1 MHVCVMGAGIVGL
14 STAYAL
20 TQRGHRVTVIDQAE
34 AGQGASGGNGAQL
47 SYAYVQPMADPGI
60 WVQLPKLLLSPS
72 SALKIRP
79 QWDPAQWSWL
89 LQFLKACN
97 TTQSHSTTAQ
107 LLRLAAQSRATL
119 DLWRTQEALDFD
131 FSSNGKLVMFR
142 CASAF
147 ADARQQ
153 LALQQHLGGAP
164 QQAVSSD
171 EACAIEPALTPR
183 RDAFA
188 GGIYTVSEC
197 AADCLKLCQSLVQ
210 ILSARGVHWCM
221 GQAVERMIVREDR
234 LQAVQLRNGQDISAD
249 AFVLSTGHS
258 APALA
263 AQVGIRLPI
272 YPLKGYSITVDT
284 DGPSLAPRVSITD
297 SARKVVFAR
306 LGDRLR
312 VAGMVELVGRD
323 TRVLQQRIDSLQ
335 HDTQDLFGDCSRW
348 RDVQPWT
355 GMRPATP
362 TGLPVVGRQA
372 PGPNNLWL
380 NAGHG
385 GLGFTLAAGSAD
397 IVAQAITSP

>member
-1 MHVCVMGAGIVGL
+1 
-14 STAYAL
+14 
-20 TQRGHRVTVIDQAE
+20 
-34 AGQGASGGNGAQL
+34 
-47 SYAYVQPMADPGI
+47 
-60 WVQLPKLLLSPS
+60 
-72 SALKIRP
+72 
-79 QWDPAQWSWL
+79 
-89 LQFLKACN
+89 
-97 TTQSHSTTAQ
+97 
-107 LLRLAAQSRATL
+107 
-119 DLWRTQEALDFD
+119 
-131 FSSNGKLVMFR
+131 MFR
-142 CASAF
+142 SAAAF
-147 ADARQQ
+147 AGARQQ
-153 LALQQHLGGAP
+153 LALQQSLGGAA

-171 EACAIEPALTPR
+171 EACAIEPALAPR

-188 GGIYTVSEC
+188 GGIYTDSEC
-197 AADCLKLCQSLVQ
+197 AADCLKLCQSLVK
-210 ILSARGVHWCM
+210 ILSTRGVQWSM
-221 GQAVERMIVREDR
+221 GQAIERLVVRERR
-234 LQAVQLRNGQDISAD
+234 LQAVQLRNGQDITAD

-306 LGDRLR
+306 LGNRLR

-323 TRVLQQRIDSLQ
+323 TRVIQQRIDSLQ
-335 HDTQDLFGDCSRW
+335 HDTQDLFGDCSQW

-362 TGLPVVGRQA
+362 TGLPILGRQA
-372 PGPNNLWL
+372 QGPSNLWL

-397 IVAQAITSP
+397 IVAQAITGP